1 MRLDVS
7 NLAQAVEAS
16 PTSRLIAHIRTP
28 LYGNGYALVS
38 SSAVTSAL
46 GAAYWILAAR
56 LYTPEAVGLN
66 SALISMM
73 MLLAG
78 ISQLNLMSALNRFV
92 PVAGRATRRLLIWS
106 YLIAM
111 VVAGLVG
118 LAFARTVQTLA
129 PALGVLAHNDW
140 LALWF
145 IAATMAWCVFVLQ
158 DSALVGLHQAVWVP
172 IENGAFA
179 LSKIVLLVGIAGAL
193 PAFGLFASWSIP
205 VMLVLLP
212 TNLLIFCVLVPR
224 HVREMAEHAN
234 PPVASQIAR
243 YVAGDYLGALFWIAC
258 TTLLPI
264 MVVQQAGYAAN
275 AYFFLAWQVAFSLHL
290 ISPNMGSSLIAEAA
304 ADQEQLAAYAYQ
316 IGRQVARVVV
326 PGALVLA
333 LAAPYILGVFGSE
346 YASQGTPVLR
356 LLALAAIPNIV
367 QTLFVSVARV
377 QRRVGAVALTLGVF
391 CAGVLGLSYV
401 LLPRLGIVGVGLAWL
416 AVETA
421 LAVVLLLGPLR
432 GLWWSSWTG
441 LGPVLSERDP
451 RWPVA

>member
-1 MRLDVS
+1 MT
-7 NLAQAVEAS
+7 NLAQSVDAS
-16 PTSRLIAHIRTP
+16 PAARLVAHIRTP

-38 SSAVTSAL
+38 SSVVTCAL

-56 LYTPEAVGLN
+56 LYTAEAVGLN
-66 SALISMM
+66 SALISTM

-78 ISQLNLMSALNRFV
+78 ISQLNLMSALNRFI
-92 PVAGRATRRLLIWS
+92 PVAGGATRRLLVLS
-106 YLIAM
+106 YLIAIG
-111 VVAGLVG
+111 VAGLVG
-118 LAFARTVQTLA
+118 LAFARTVETLA

-140 LALWF
+140 LAVWF

-179 LSKIVLLVGIAGAL
+179 LGKIVLLISVAGAL
-193 PAFGLFASWSIP
+193 PSFGVFASWSIP
-205 VMLVLLP
+205 FMLVLVP

-224 HVREMAEHAN
+224 HVRGTVGQAH
-234 PPVASQIAR
+234 PPVAGQIAR
-243 YVAGDYLGALFWIAC
+243 YVAGDYLGALFWLAC

-264 MVVQQAGYAAN
+264 MVVQHAGYAAN

-290 ISPNMGSSLIAEAA
+290 VSPNMGSSLIAEAA

-316 IGRQVARVVV
+316 IGRHVARVVV
-326 PGALVLA
+326 PGALLLVVT
-333 LAAPYILGVFGSE
+333 APYMLGLFGSD
-346 YASQGTPVLR
+346 YATEGTPVLR

-377 QRRVGAVALTLGVF
+377 QRRVGVVALTLGVF
-391 CAGVLGLSYV
+391 CGCVLGLSYV
-401 LLPRLGIVGVGLAWL
+401 LLPRLGIVGVALAWL

-421 LAVVLLLGPLR
+421 LALVLLLGPLR
-432 GLWWSSWTG
+432 ALWWSSWTG
-441 LGPVLSERDP
+441 LGPAVSGRQP
-451 RWPVA
+451 R